1 MVIVLA
7 VGYWVYRAEL
17 VGGAPGG
24 SMSTIVDQA
33 DLAGV
38 KSDLISIGGVE
49 RLYLASHDSYATL
62 DQLQQE
68 GSIGFRS
75 RHGYNFSVDV
85 DGAQH
90 FKVVAARPTH
100 PKLDGRSFPSTKP
113 CKSPSHNLAGC
124 ARTALPSHF
133 PKSACAQV
141 SRALAFAQS
150 GEIEHHVT
158 VLIHLKNRHE
168 AGSPDDFI
176 VAIGIADVN
185 RLEKC
190 IVESPDHN

>member
-90 FKVVAARPTH
+90 FKVVAAPAN
-100 PKLDGRSFPSTKP
+100 PSKTGWP
-113 CKSPSHNLAGC
+113 VLSIDE
-124 ARTALPSHF
+124 TMQI
-133 PKSACAQV
+133 AQ
-141 SRALAFAQS
+141 
-150 GEIEHHVT
+150 
-158 VLIHLKNRHE
+158 
-168 AGSPDDFI
+168 P
-176 VAIGIADVN
+176 
-185 RLEKC
+185 
-190 IVESPDHN
+190 

>member
-68 GSIGFRS
+68 GSISFRS

-90 FKVVAARPTH
+90 FKVMAVPANASKTGWPVLSIDETMQI
-100 PKLDGRSFPSTKP
+100 
-113 CKSPSHNLAGC
+113 
-124 ARTALPSHF
+124 
-133 PKSACAQV
+133 AQ
-141 SRALAFAQS
+141 
-150 GEIEHHVT
+150 
-158 VLIHLKNRHE
+158 
-168 AGSPDDFI
+168 P
-176 VAIGIADVN
+176 
-185 RLEKC
+185 
-190 IVESPDHN
+190 